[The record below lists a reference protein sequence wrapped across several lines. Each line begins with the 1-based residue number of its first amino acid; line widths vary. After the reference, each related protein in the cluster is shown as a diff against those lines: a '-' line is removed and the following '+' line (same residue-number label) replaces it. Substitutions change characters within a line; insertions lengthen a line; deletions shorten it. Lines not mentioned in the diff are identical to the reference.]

1 MDSAGR
7 ENEGT
12 ISRNDLYSSKLASQ
26 NSSAGQHVDSQQQ
39 KQQLTEELRDSDWE
53 QLEEKYAKAMEEHGK
68 SEEELQAQ
76 VAKLLE
82 VFVAWSQTTVLR
94 DEDRALKRLIS
105 TRCLFKTQMQHVQ
118 NSEERLENKRKH
130 YTDVVKAFESALA
143 LLNGR
148 ARP

>member
-7 ENEGT
+7 EHEGT
-12 ISRNDLYSSKLASQ
+12 ISRNDSYSSKLAPQ
-26 NSSAGQHVDSQQQ
+26 DSSAGHMNSQ
-39 KQQLTEELRDSDWE
+39 QQLTEKLRDCDWE

-68 SEEELQAQ
+68 SEEELRAQ

-82 VFVAWSQTTVLR
+82 IFVAWSQTTVLR
-94 DEDRALKRLIS
+94 DEDRALKR
-105 TRCLFKTQMQHVQ
+105 FKTQMQHVQ